1 MALMENSLCKY
12 FYSSGC
18 DFNNFLRLFPAPCKM
33 FQIFVQNFSSLV
45 HVCFFFFFF
54 HFLFRGDT
62 FKTSSA

>member
-33 FQIFVQNFSSLV
+33 FQFFVQKFSSLV
-45 HVCFFFFFF
+45 HVL
-54 HFLFRGDT
+54 FLFSRSGVILLNPHLH
-62 FKTSSA
+62 K